1 MQQLSVPLIGNI
13 LTLSLAT
20 AAMSL
25 MSAYSATAGTL
36 DLNFTKLQGLTGGN
50 SGMTGVYRADLS
62 NLGFDISSIA
72 ITDSNSAIGGAPGK
86 FTAFDFD
93 AIKISNVLVNNA
105 TDAKNLSGLNVFDFT
120 SSGTFFTP
128 GTQRSPVDPEPLFGV
143 SGGGIIDNSLA
154 TLQNFDGNSTADA
167 NAFGFVSLGDGGTVV
182 FNFKNPISTTSPLY
196 LYIGEAGD
204 NGEVVNGRITVSDK
218 LRQVPEPTSLA
229 AVSLLGIY
237 FAVSRKKKTKAA

>member
-1 MQQLSVPLIGNI
+1 MQRLSVPLIGNI

-20 AAMSL
+20 VAMTL

-36 DLNFTKLQGLTGGN
+36 ALNFTKLQGLTGGN
-50 SGMTGVYRADLS
+50 SNMTGVYRADLS

-72 ITDSNSAIGGAPGK
+72 ITDSNTAIGGASGK
-86 FTAFDFD
+86 FTGFDFD
-93 AIKISNVLVNNA
+93 AIKISNVLVDNA

-128 GTQRSPVDPEPLFGV
+128 GTQRSPADPGELFGV
-143 SGGGIIDNSLA
+143 TGGIIDNSLA
-154 TLQNFDGNSTADA
+154 TLENFDGNSTADA

-182 FNFKNPISTTSPLY
+182 FNLKNPIPTTSPLY

-218 LRQVPEPTSLA
+218 PREVPEPTSLA

-237 FAVSRKKKTKAA
+237 FAVSRRKKTKAA

>member
-1 MQQLSVPLIGNI
+1 MQRLSVPLIRNI
-13 LTLSLAT
+13 LTLGLAT
-20 AAMSL
+20 AAMTL
-25 MSAYSATAGTL
+25 MSAYSATASTL
-36 DLNFTKLQGLTGGN
+36 NLTFTKLQGLTGGN
-50 SGMTGVYRADLS
+50 SGLTGVYRADLS

-72 ITDSNSAIGGAPGK
+72 ITDSNSGIGGAPGK
-86 FTAFDFD
+86 FTGFDFD
-93 AIKISNVLVNNA
+93 AIKISNELVNNA
-105 TDAKNLSGLNVFDFT
+105 ADAKNLSGLNVFDFT

-128 GTQRSPVDPEPLFGV
+128 GTQRSPADPGDLFPV
-143 SGGGIIDNSLA
+143 TGGIVDNSLA

-182 FNFKNPISTTSPLY
+182 FNLKNPISTTTPLY

-218 LRQVPEPTSLA
+218 PRQVPEPTSLA

-237 FAVSRKKKTKAA
+237 FAVSRRKKTKAA

>member
-1 MQQLSVPLIGNI
+1 MQRLSVPLIGNI

-20 AAMSL
+20 VAMTL
-25 MSAYSATAGTL
+25 TSAYSATAGTL

-143 SGGGIIDNSLA
+143 SGGIIDNSLA

-204 NGEVVNGRITVSDK
+204 NGETATGQITVSEK
-218 LRQVPEPTSLA
+218 PREVPEPTSLA

>member
-1 MQQLSVPLIGNI
+1 MQRLSVPLIGNI

-20 AAMSL
+20 VAMTL
-25 MSAYSATAGTL
+25 TSAYSATAGTL

-143 SGGGIIDNSLA
+143 SGGMIDNSLA

-204 NGEVVNGRITVSDK
+204 NGETATGQITVSEK
-218 LRQVPEPTSLA
+218 PREVPEPTSLA